1 MYFNIETSMA
11 CLIELETRLAKN
23 GATRRWSPFVLAQ
36 LIFNSIF
43 NVDKMLHDVARTTCH
58 TAHGSWQ
65 LAGGRWSSKWQFV
78 KIFAINI
85 NYAHKVKSLAAF
97 RLIINALG
105 AKQKRRE
112 KERGGRGCV
121 ETDSARLQL
130 VCGMQQQHWGA
141 SLCCASERCRWHF
154 NCANSNVFVGI

>member
-1 MYFNIETSMA
+1 MA

-65 LAGGRWSSKWQFV
+65 LAVGGWQV
-78 KIFAINI
+78 EQQMAI
-85 NYAHKVKSLAAF
+85 
-97 RLIINALG
+97 
-105 AKQKRRE
+105 
-112 KERGGRGCV
+112 C
-121 ETDSARLQL
+121 
-130 VCGMQQQHWGA
+130 
-141 SLCCASERCRWHF
+141 
-154 NCANSNVFVGI
+154 

>member
-1 MYFNIETSMA
+1 M
-11 CLIELETRLAKN
+11 
-23 GATRRWSPFVLAQ
+23 LAQ

-97 RLIINALG
+97 RLIINALR
-105 AKQKRRE
+105 AKQKRERE
-112 KERGGRGCV
+112 RKRREGV
-121 ETDSARLQL
+121 
-130 VCGMQQQHWGA
+130 
-141 SLCCASERCRWHF
+141 
-154 NCANSNVFVGI
+154 

>member
-1 MYFNIETSMA
+1 M
-11 CLIELETRLAKN
+11 RLAKN
-23 GATRRWSPFVLAQ
+23 EATRRWNPFVLAQ

-105 AKQKRRE
+105 AKQKRERE
-112 KERGGRGCV
+112 RKRREG
-121 ETDSARLQL
+121 
-130 VCGMQQQHWGA
+130 VCGDRQ
-141 SLCCASERCRWHF
+141 CAVAACLRHATTALGRLFVLRLHTLPLAFQLRQLECV
-154 NCANSNVFVGI
+154 CGDMKGVFRLLQA